1 MKQGALAKGKVHLP
15 LSHGPS
21 CYRSRELQRENVSL
35 FWVYLHANLNV
46 LNLDFKKKKRTFL
59 DWYIAPCF
67 SAYDPE
73 ENLKAFKSLSRR

>member
-46 LNLDFKKKKRTFL
+46 LNLDLKKKEDISGL
-59 DWYIAPCF
+59 VHSPVLQC
-67 SAYDPE
+67 
-73 ENLKAFKSLSRR
+73 L